1 MPTLEYHLTHF
12 QPFEKSSVE
21 SPRAHSSGDPVYR
34 EVGENVHAIDWDD
47 FTIENLKKLSNL
59 APSLSMDIAMTLP
72 ERFSSDLCFFFE
84 AYVDSFVA
92 NTLFYT
98 VKTVLGQCFNNL
110 PISILSQ
117 IPFSS
122 ITLKK
127 MDPSTALQRYTSD
140 YSVFRGIL
148 KKSLIGNE
156 NAALVVGDVKLV
168 GDSTPPDKDLL
179 QKEKS
184 TAQKHHMGQLLW
196 YCSRRKTRFAM
207 HISERH
213 LVVAQCTY
221 KSSMSDQ
228 EGAKLEEKM
237 KLSVDVEGLLDP
249 VTPKMKP
256 TSSDSGSESSDTDLP
271 KNKKTLSEI
280 ASATVSRS
288 PPFLLGSSPP
298 SKQVDENSRSSP
310 ISVETPR
317 NEDNS
322 SPELP
327 SSQITDNGG
336 MTVGK
341 VKGLSKKDGGFQVR
355 LFTLDLR
362 EPEAKDAPLVVLGLI
377 ALAALVDDD
386 KYAKLRMSRKP
397 IMVTSYF

>member
-1 MPTLEYHLTHF
+1 MPTLEHHLTNF
-12 QPFEKSSVE
+12 QPFEKSLVE
-21 SPRAHSSGDPVYR
+21 PPRARSSGDPVYR
-34 EVGENVHAIDWDD
+34 DVGENVHAIDWDD

-59 APSLSMDIAMTLP
+59 APYLSVDIATTLP

-84 AYVDSFVA
+84 ANVDSFVA

-98 VKTVLGQCFNNL
+98 VKTVLQQCFNNL

-122 ITLKK
+122 MSLKK
-127 MDPSTALQRYTSD
+127 TDPSPSLQRYTPD
-140 YSVFRGIL
+140 YTVFRGAL
-148 KKSLIGNE
+148 TKTLIRSN

-168 GDSTPPDKDLL
+168 GDSTTPDKDLI

-207 HISERH
+207 HISERY

-221 KSSMSDQ
+221 KSSMSDR
-228 EGAKLEEKM
+228 EGEELEEKM
-237 KLSVDVEGLLDP
+237 KRLVDVGGLLDP
-249 VTPKMKP
+249 GTPPMKP
-256 TSSDSGSESSDTDLP
+256 TSSDSGSESSHTDLP
-271 KNKKTLSEI
+271 KNKKALSETVF
-280 ASATVSRS
+280 ATVSRS
-288 PPFLLGSSPP
+288 PSCSPGSSPP

-310 ISVETPR
+310 IAVETPR
-317 NEDNS
+317 NEDTS

-327 SSQITDNGG
+327 SSKITENGG
-336 MTVGK
+336 MTIGK

-355 LFTLDLR
+355 LFTLDLTK
-362 EPEAKDAPLVVLGLI
+362 PEAKDAPPGSSWTHC
-377 ALAALVDDD
+377 A
-386 KYAKLRMSRKP
+386 SF
-397 IMVTSYF
+397 SCG